1 MATVNITTP
10 KIITFEFRQE
20 KTDEDY
26 GSCMWARFNLDLI
39 NYSMSI
45 ESDCG
50 NYGYGWIPTPE
61 TESFLKLCARFD
73 AGYLLCKISDTSVVD
88 GKKTWENLEEII
100 KEVAECLTDEQD
112 EDMEEIKNA
121 CYSGYNE
128 RDVHDAV
135 ESAIKYTR
143 LENEIEDFD
152 LWDSIEKDY
161 PINAKKIVEV
171 YITHIVPAIK
181 KMLTEMECKNNA

>member
-1 MATVNITTP
+1 MAKVEIKKPEMIT
-10 KIITFEFRQE
+10 IEFHQE
-20 KTDEDY
+20 KTDADY
-26 GSCMWARFNLDLI
+26 GSCMWARFNFDLI

-50 NYGYGWIPTPE
+50 NYGYGWVPTPQH
-61 TESFLKLCARFD
+61 ESFLKLCARFD
-73 AGYLLCKISDTSVVD
+73 SGYLLCKLSEMSVVD
-88 GKKTWENLEEII
+88 GEKTWENLEEII
-100 KEVAECLTDEQD
+100 KEIAECLTDEQD

-121 CYSGYNE
+121 CFSGYTE

-152 LWDSIEKDY
+152 LWDSIVKDY

-171 YITHIVPAIK
+171 YMTHIVPTIK
-181 KMLTEMECKNNA
+181 KMLTETECKNNA

>member
-1 MATVNITTP
+1 MAKVNITTP
-10 KIITFEFRQE
+10 KMITFEFHQE

-26 GSCMWARFNLDLI
+26 GTCMWARFNLDLI

-50 NYGYGWIPTPE
+50 NYGYGWVPTPE

-73 AGYLLCKISDTSVVD
+73 AGYLLCKFSETSVVD

-100 KEVAECLTDEQD
+100 KEIAECLTDEQD
-112 EDMEEIKNA
+112 EDMEEIKHA
-121 CYSGYNE
+121 CYSGYTE

-143 LENEIEDFD
+143 LENQIEDFD
-152 LWDSIEKDY
+152 LWDSIVKDY

-181 KMLTEMECKNNA
+181 KILTETECKNNG

>member
-1 MATVNITTP
+1 MAKVEIKKPEMIT
-10 KIITFEFRQE
+10 IEFHQE
-20 KTDEDY
+20 KTDADY

-50 NYGYGWIPTPE
+50 NYGYGWVPTPQH
-61 TESFLKLCARFD
+61 ESFLKLCARFD
-73 AGYLLCKISDTSVVD
+73 SGYLLCKLSEMFVVD
-88 GKKTWENLEEII
+88 GEKTWENLEEII

-112 EDMEEIKNA
+112 EDMEEIKHA
-121 CYSGYNE
+121 CFSGYTE

-152 LWDSIEKDY
+152 LWDSIVKDY

-171 YITHIVPAIK
+171 YMTHIVPTIK
-181 KMLTEMECKNNA
+181 KMLKEKECG